1 MLLQQTSEKMSQMRL
16 HGMLRSLKERLDRPD
31 HQDLSVSD
39 LFSLVVDD
47 EWNARESRRLT
58 SRLRTAQFKEKNACI
73 EDVDYRATRGL
84 KKSLV
89 LELAKNQWIEKKQN
103 ILITGPSGAGKS
115 YLAQALGHQACRDG
129 HTVMY
134 LRFPKLLI
142 ALTHAK
148 ADGSYSEYLGKL
160 AKTKVLILDDLGLSP
175 LEEPEQRDLLEIVE
189 DRYAVGSTIITS
201 QLPVAAW
208 HPFFGG
214 ERLADAI
221 CDRVLHNAFRIE
233 FSGVDSIR
241 KERAQRDLTPGNK
254 SEN

>member
-1 MLLQQTSEKMSQMRL
+1 MSQMRL
-16 HGMLRSLKERLDRPD
+16 HGMLRSLKERLERPD
-31 HQDLSVSD
+31 HQDLSFAD

-73 EDVDYRATRGL
+73 EDIDYRASRGL

-89 LELAKNQWIEKKQN
+89 LELAKNQWIDKKQN
-103 ILITGPSGAGKS
+103 ITITGPSGAGKS

-134 LRFPKLLI
+134 LRFPKLLV
-142 ALTHAK
+142 ALGHAK
-148 ADGSYSEYLGKL
+148 ADGSYGEYLAKI
-160 AKTKVLILDDLGLSP
+160 AKTRLLILDDLGLSP

-189 DRYAVGSTIITS
+189 DRYGVGSTIITS

-214 ERLADAI
+214 ERIADAI
-221 CDRVLHNAFRIE
+221 CDRLLHNAFRVE
-233 FSGVDSIR
+233 LTGDSIR
-241 KERAQRDLTPGNK
+241 KERAGLTLTQGDK